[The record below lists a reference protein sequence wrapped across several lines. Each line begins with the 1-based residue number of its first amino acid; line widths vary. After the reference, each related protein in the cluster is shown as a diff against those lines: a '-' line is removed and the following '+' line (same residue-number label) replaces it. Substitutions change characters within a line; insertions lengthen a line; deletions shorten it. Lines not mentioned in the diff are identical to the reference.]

1 MTDNIVE
8 IYKGIALP
16 YTHMDMALALATRL
30 PTVYDEILSYTLTG
44 RPGQVMHE
52 HSQV

>member
-1 MTDNIVE
+1 MTDSIVE
-8 IYKGIALP
+8 IYKGISLP
-16 YTHMDMALALATRL
+16 YTHMDMSLATLL

-44 RPGQVMHE
+44 LPGQVMHE